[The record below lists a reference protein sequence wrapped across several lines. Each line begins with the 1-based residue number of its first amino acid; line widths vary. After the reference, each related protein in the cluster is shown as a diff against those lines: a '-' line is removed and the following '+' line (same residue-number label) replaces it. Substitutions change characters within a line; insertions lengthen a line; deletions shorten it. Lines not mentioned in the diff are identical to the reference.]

1 MRDSLRR
8 LRARAVIGLP
18 LILTTPFAHATPAL
32 VVDAGTR
39 AVLFA
44 EEAGHPWYPASTTK
58 LMSAYVT
65 FEALR
70 AGEVSLDTPVTI
82 SKRAMTEA
90 SLHAGL
96 SAGRAMRLEDALFAM
111 VVGSA
116 NEVSISLAERVAGS
130 VEAFAARMNATA
142 ARLGMTATRFDNPN
156 GLFAA
161 SQHTTA
167 RDLALL
173 GLAATRDFPEYRELF
188 TTSIVVIDGK
198 KLETE
203 NVLLTDFPGT
213 LGLKTGFL
221 CASGRNLV
229 AMAER
234 DGRRILVV
242 LLGATTG
249 RERAE
254 RAAKLMSEAFAGAL
268 RPAGTDLESLPNR
281 PDLQPEDMRMRV
293 CSAETAA
300 YEASRNELYPMGLP
314 GETSYLQPSSEPRSY
329 TFETLADAALFNVPL
344 PRWRPEGVYELR
356 R

>member
-1 MRDSLRR
+1 MSPTAFFRSKPL
-8 LRARAVIGLP
+8 ARAVCGLA
-18 LILTTPFAHATPAL
+18 LLFAANLVHATPAL
-32 VVDAGTR
+32 VVDAETR
-39 AVLFA
+39 DVLFA

-65 FEALR
+65 FEALK
-70 AGEVSLDTPVTI
+70 AGEVTLDTPVTI
-82 SKRAMTEA
+82 SKRAMTQA

-96 SAGRAMRLEDALFAM
+96 KAGRTMRLEDALYAM

-116 NEVSISLAERVAGS
+116 NEVAISLAETVAGS
-130 VEAFAARMNATA
+130 VEAFAARMNGA
-142 ARLGMTATRFDNPN
+142 ASRLGMTATHFDNPN

-167 RDLALL
+167 RDLAIL
-173 GLAATRDFPEYRELF
+173 GLAATREFPQYGRLF
-188 TTSIVVIDGK
+188 KTSIVVIDGK
-198 KLETE
+198 SLETE

-221 CASGRNLV
+221 CASGRNIV
-229 AMAER
+229 ALAER

-254 RAAKLMSEAFAGAL
+254 RAAKMMSEAFSGAL
-268 RPAGTDLESLPNR
+268 GSTGLTLEALSNQ
-281 PDLQPEDMRMRV
+281 PDVRPEDMRMRV

-300 YEASRNELYPMGLP
+300 YEAQRNTLYPMGLP
-314 GETSYLQPSSEPRSY
+314 GETSYLQASTAPETY
-329 TFETLADAALFNVPL
+329 AFQTLASAALFNVPI
-344 PRWRPEGVYELR
+344 PTFRPAR
-356 R
+356 P

>member
-1 MRDSLRR
+1 MRGFRRPLVLAAVGVSL
-8 LRARAVIGLP
+8 LLAAPAANAAG
-18 LILTTPFAHATPAL
+18 TETPAL
-32 VVDAGTR
+32 VVDAETH
-39 AVLFA
+39 AVLLA
-44 EEAGHPWYPASTTK
+44 EDAGHPWYPASTTK
-58 LMSAYVT
+58 LMTAYVT

-82 SKRAMTEA
+82 SKRAMTQA

-96 SAGRAMRLEDALFAM
+96 KVGRAMRLEDALFAM

-116 NEVSISLAERVAGS
+116 NEVAISLAETVAGS
-130 VEAFAARMNATA
+130 VEAFAGRMNETA
-142 ARLGMTATRFDNPN
+142 SRLGMTATHFDNPN

-167 RDLALL
+167 RDLAIL
-173 GLAATRDFPEYRELF
+173 GLAATRDFPQYGRLF
-188 TTSIVVIDGK
+188 TTSVVVIDGK
-198 KLETE
+198 SLETE

-221 CASGRNLV
+221 CASGRNIV
-229 AMAER
+229 ALAER

-268 RPAGTDLESLPNR
+268 RPTGTNLEALRNQ
-281 PDLQPEDMRMRV
+281 PDVPPEDMRMRV

-300 YEASRNELYPMGLP
+300 YEARRNQLYPMGLP
-314 GETSYLQPSSEPRSY
+314 GETSYLQPSSEPERY
-329 TFETLADAALFNVPL
+329 AFETRTGAALFNVPR
-344 PRWRPEGVYELR
+344 PTWRPER
-356 R
+356 P

>member
-1 MRDSLRR
+1 MRALAG
-8 LRARAVIGLP
+8 LCLP
-18 LILTTPFAHATPAL
+18 LIFSAPLAHATPAL
-32 VVDAGTR
+32 VVDAETR

-65 FEALR
+65 FEALK
-70 AGEVSLDTPVTI
+70 AGEVTLDTPVTI
-82 SKRAMTEA
+82 SKLAMTQA

-116 NEVSISLAERVAGS
+116 NEVAISLAETVAGS
-130 VEAFAARMNATA
+130 TEAFAERMNAA
-142 ARLGMTATRFDNPN
+142 ASRLGMTATHFDNPN

-173 GLAATRDFPEYRELF
+173 GLAATREYPQYGKLF
-188 TTSIVVIDGK
+188 ETSIVVIDGK

-221 CASGRNLV
+221 CASGRNIV

-254 RAAKLMSEAFAGAL
+254 RAAKLMSEAFAGVL
-268 RPAGTDLESLPNR
+268 RPTGTDLQSLPNQ
-281 PDLQPEDMRMRV
+281 PEIQPEDMRMRV

-300 YEASRNELYPMGLP
+300 YEAKRNDLYPMGLP
-314 GETSYLQPSSEPRSY
+314 GETSYLQASTQPESY
-329 TFETLADAALFNVPL
+329 AFETLPSAALFDVPL
-344 PRWRPEGVYELR
+344 PIWRPAQP
-356 R
+356 